1 MTERVAGNVEE
12 PRAAAVSRRD
22 DLLSAA
28 VQVFSEKGYDAASV
42 DAVAKAANIRKP
54 SVYKHVRSKEDLLMG
69 ILDRAHEQ
77 SMALWAEVEQLDDP
91 PIVRLHSYLVS
102 HVLWYLD
109 NVELLNVFFREWR
122 SVTTPERR
130 ELIAE
135 RRRGY
140 DRLMRQL
147 IAECQ
152 GSGAAD
158 PSLDVKYVSFFALG
172 AVNTTPDWF
181 RHQEAGDT
189 AAAVARDT
197 ADLVVNMI
205 TIGQAA

>member
-1 MTERVAGNVEE
+1 MTTAT
-12 PRAAAVSRRD
+12 RRD
-22 DLLSAA
+22 DLVAAA
-28 VQVFSEKGYDAASV
+28 VQVFSEKGYAAASV
-42 DAVAKAANIRKP
+42 DAVATVANIRKP
-54 SVYKHVRSKEDLLMG
+54 SVYKHVRSKEDLLMA
-69 ILDRAHEQ
+69 ILDRAHDQ
-77 SMALWAEVEQLDDP
+77 SMSLWAEIEQLEAP
-91 PIVRLHSYLVS
+91 PVQRLHNYLVL

-130 ELIAE
+130 VIIAE

-140 DRLMRQL
+140 DRLLRQL

-152 GSGAAD
+152 QSGEAD
-158 PSLDVKYVSFFALG
+158 PSLDVKYVSFFVLG

-181 RHQEAGDT
+181 RHQDAGDT
-189 AAAVARDT
+189 PDAVALDT

-205 TIGQAA
+205 TTGQIG